1 VDEEYINS
9 FVEAFYTIL
18 PSFGIE
24 ELKIT
29 NLEVKENM
37 FSNEEVTAVV
47 GLTGSVRGNIA
58 YSFSEDSAKKFAS
71 AMMMGMLIEEVDE
84 DARSAISELSN
95 LITGRGC
102 KILSNNEV
110 FTDFT
115 TPTFII
121 GKNIYFLI
129 STVKTLAINVET
141 TAGAMQVNIGL
152 EL

>member
-1 VDEEYINS
+1 MDEEYINS
-9 FVEAFYTIL
+9 FVEAVYTIL
-18 PSFGIE
+18 PTFGIG

-37 FSNEEVTAVV
+37 FSNKEVTAMV
-47 GLTGSVRGNIA
+47 GLTGSARGNIA
-58 YSFSEDSAKKFAS
+58 YSFTTDSAKRFAS
-71 AMMMGMLIEEVDE
+71 AMMMGMPVEEVDE

-102 KILSNNEV
+102 KILSNNETY
-110 FTDFT
+110 TDFT

-121 GKNIYFLI
+121 GKEIYFLI

-141 TAGAMQVNIGL
+141 SAGEMQVNIGI
-152 EL
+152 EV

>member
-1 VDEEYINS
+1 MDEEYINS

-37 FSNEEVTAVV
+37 FSNKKVTAVV
-47 GLTGSVRGNIA
+47 GLIGSVRGNIA
-58 YSFSEDSAKKFAS
+58 YSFSEDTAKKFAS
-71 AMMMGMLIEEVDE
+71 AMMMGMPVEEVDE

-141 TAGAMQVNIGL
+141 SAGDMQVNIGL
-152 EL
+152 EI